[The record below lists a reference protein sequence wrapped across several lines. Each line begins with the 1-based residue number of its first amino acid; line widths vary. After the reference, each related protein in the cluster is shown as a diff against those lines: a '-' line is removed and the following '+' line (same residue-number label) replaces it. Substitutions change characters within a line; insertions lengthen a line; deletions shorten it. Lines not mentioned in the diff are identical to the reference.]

1 VDNRETA
8 RTSASLLARL
18 HTDATDQAAWAE
30 FVHRYGRRIYQW
42 CRQWNVQE
50 ADAQDLTQTVLTE
63 LAAKMRTF
71 TYDPSRSFRAYL
83 KTLTHYACC
92 DYVDQHKAMETGTG
106 DSHVLRLLESAPA
119 REDLVR
125 HLDEEFDRELLDKA
139 VERVQQRVEPHTW
152 EAYRLTA
159 VERLSGAAAA
169 ARLDMQVM
177 AVFKAK
183 SKVLKLL
190 HEELE
195 NLERGSGPP

>member
-1 VDNRETA
+1 VDPSATP
-8 RTSASLLARL
+8 RTSARLLGRL
-18 HTDATDQAAWAE
+18 RTDATDQAAWAE
-30 FVHRYGRRIYQW
+30 FVYRCGRRIHQW

-83 KTLTHYACC
+83 KTLTHFACC
-92 DYVDQHKAMETGTG
+92 D
-106 DSHVLRLLESAPA
+106 
-119 REDLVR
+119 
-125 HLDEEFDRELLDKA
+125 
-139 VERVQQRVEPHTW
+139 VERVQQQVEPHTW

-190 HEELE
+190 HKELE
-195 NLERGSGPP
+195 NLERGSGLP